1 VGTNGKT
8 SVALMTAALLEA
20 HGVRTGA
27 YVSPHIVSWRE
38 RIWIGGEQISDEAFA
53 AAVERCAEA
62 AETANRAAG
71 EEGPV
76 TQFELD
82 TAAAFVAF
90 AAARVQVAVIEAG
103 LGGRLDATNVIP
115 SKATVLTSVGLDHT
129 EWLGDTVE
137 EIAAEKLAVLRDHT
151 TLICGPVPERV
162 EPVVERFVAERHAM
176 RLSPVGT
183 HARGPRGYQHAN
195 STLALAAAAEILE
208 PEHIDPQVAQRALA
222 EFVLPGRAQVVEGD
236 PDVIYDAAHNPDG
249 AQALAE
255 SLPELTA
262 DHPVVACVAVLAE
275 KDAAGICA
283 ALAPV
288 CELAICTEFPD
299 DAVRGS
305 GRPFGE
311 AIPAADLA
319 ELWRGAGGEAEA
331 VADPVA
337 AWARAQELASDHGG
351 VALAAGSHYLLR
363 TLWIERQDQSS

>member
-1 VGTNGKT
+1 
-8 SVALMTAALLEA
+8 
-20 HGVRTGA
+20 
-27 YVSPHIVSWRE
+27 
-38 RIWIGGEQISDEAFA
+38 
-53 AAVERCAEA
+53 
-62 AETANRAAG
+62 
-71 EEGPV
+71 V

-90 AAARVQVAVIEAG
+90 AAARVQVAVVEAG

-115 SKATVLTSVGLDHT
+115 STLTVLTSVGLDHT

-162 EPVVERFVAERHAM
+162 EPVIERFVSERHAA

-195 STLALAAAAEILE
+195 STLALAATAEILG
-208 PEHIDPQVAQRALA
+208 PEHIDPHAAEQALA
-222 EFVLPGRAQVVEGD
+222 AIALPGRAQVVEGD

-249 AQALAE
+249 ARALAE

-288 CELAICTEFPD
+288 CELAICTEFPA

-305 GRPFGE
+305 GRPVGE
-311 AIPAADLA
+311 AIPAAELA
-319 ELWRGAGGEAEA
+319 ELWRAAGGEAEA
-331 VADPVA
+331 VADPHT
-337 AWARAQELASDHGG
+337 AWGRARELASKRGG